1 MLPVLL
7 AALLAFVVWLDT
19 DFHHTRQQIESS
31 FKQITGHNLLIKGGL
46 SLEFWPATRFVSRQ
60 VEVVDQ
66 QGLVLFTAEKLAAE
80 VAPISIFSGKLLGEN
95 LVLEKMQVNA
105 VHKAADDIALRHKHK
120 TTGSANQQ
128 SRFSSVPFKSIR
140 VIDSAIHIDDRINS
154 KRYELN
160 NLQIAIELVS
170 DQQMTINGSLDFI
183 YDNSFR
189 GSFTT
194 SSSLNTGEQLVF
206 EEVIAQLDL
215 IVRDKPISLT
225 ASGAFSLE
233 PDGQLIQISE
243 AALVSKA
250 LALQASIKGR
260 HSHKSLLLEVQI
272 DHLNPLIAVMAFTEP
287 GSIPHQDKALQ
298 SLSAEIR
305 LEKSASEMRIDIAS
319 LKLDNSLAQG
329 SMVFSDNAK
338 HFQFK
343 IDELIIESY
352 LKLLADLELPI
363 GQSAD
368 DQAEEIIFAIQ
379 FDRLVSDYGAVE
391 GLSTKVHLDGDKLHA
406 IQGNL
411 NAQRLNLNSLLKSY
425 EEWIPKT
432 QVVSKLHQGNEF
444 SLIDGQ
450 LEFVFMNEVLSISDL
465 DLTIDDTLIK
475 GELEYAMNPPRLNAQ
490 LQLGKL
496 DLDRYHYLF
505 DSEDDAGE
513 SNVGNEVNPAD
524 IIQSLKTLQGSGSI
538 QIEKLRYQQTDYQK
552 IDIQFNDA

>member
-7 AALLAFVVWLDT
+7 AALLAFIVWLDT

-60 VEVVDQ
+60 VEVIDQ
-66 QGLVLFTAEKLAAE
+66 QGQVLFTAEKLAAE
-80 VAPISIFSGKLLGEN
+80 VVPISIFSGKLMGES
-95 LVLEKMQVNA
+95 LVLEKVQVNA
-105 VHKAADDIALRHKHK
+105 VHEAADNIAPGRKHK
-120 TTGSANQQ
+120 TVSSNDQQ
-128 SRFSSVPFKSIR
+128 SRISSVPFKSIR
-140 VIDSAIHIDDRINS
+140 VIDSAIHVDDRINS

-170 DQQMTINGSLDFI
+170 DHQMTINGSLDFI
-183 YDNSFR
+183 YDNSFK

-194 SSSLNTGEQLVF
+194 SSSLNPGEQLVF
-206 EEVIAQLDL
+206 EEVVAQLDL
-215 IVRDKPISLT
+215 IVRDKPISLK

-243 AALVSKA
+243 AALVSKT

-260 HSHKSLLLEVQI
+260 HSHDNLLLEVQI
-272 DHLNPLIAVMAFTEP
+272 DHLNPLMAVMAFSEP
-287 GSIPHQDKALQ
+287 DSIPNQGKALQ

-305 LEKSASEMRIDIAS
+305 FEKSASEMRIDIAS

-329 SMVFSDNAK
+329 SMVFSDNTR

-343 IDELIIESY
+343 IDELVIDPY
-352 LKLLADLELPI
+352 LKLLAELEHPI

-379 FDRLVSDYGAVE
+379 FDRLVSEYGAVE
-391 GLSTKVHLDGDKLHA
+391 ELFTKVHLHGDKLHA
-406 IQGNL
+406 VQGKL

-425 EEWIPKT
+425 VNWIPKT
-432 QVVSKLHQGNEF
+432 KFVSKLQRGNEF

-450 LEFVFMNEVLSISDL
+450 LEFVFTNEVLSVSDL

-475 GELEYAMNPPRLNAQ
+475 GELEYAMKPPRLNAQ

-524 IIQSLKTLQGSGSI
+524 MFQSLKSLQGSGSI
-538 QIEKLRYQQTDYQK
+538 KIEKLRYQQTDYQK
-552 IDIQFNDA
+552 MDIQFNDG